1 MNSFQP
7 PLSDDL
13 LLQHNFFELY
23 PFDGGGCFINRE
35 LVGSINDAEITKR
48 IIDCGALKDFG
59 PLDDIDFL
67 KYEHWRTIE
76 KSCWINRMYF
86 IVPIARQYAVTH
98 DERLAKTVRQILI
111 RFALTYHAP
120 QSQKEIVDLE
130 ARVLY
135 SRDHDYNSHGPE
147 FDGPADYQWFDF
159 QPASRI
165 IHILHAM
172 YFMKDSPSFS
182 AQDRELIDELVRI
195 HARII
200 NWAETGGNELAPG
213 NHQALRGTAL
223 FYAAYAFRDEP
234 EAAEWADTA
243 MTICNYHIVNDFL
256 PDGMLIDLSPS
267 YHFFETWISRDAFI
281 LAKRLGREFPAVT
294 KERIARAYD
303 ACRLFRQPDGRS
315 TVINDGY
322 PLDLDT
328 FLATLP
334 PAEAAVSSAA
344 ILPDAGIAI
353 WKKAGTFML
362 FDCSPLLGEFSHFH
376 AGKQAVTLFFA
387 NMPFLSDS
395 NCCSYDDD
403 DFATWF
409 KQPEAHSTL
418 LVNGKG
424 DSVIEGRY
432 HWVAASKTTL
442 HPWNGD
448 SITAEMDGAAPEW
461 NDVRWTRIVTMSEG
475 AMTVTDTI
483 HKSVTADFTLVFNL
497 HPDVKAVI
505 DGNTATLSNGGVT
518 VRAEFGARVEI
529 VQATGYQNYRKV
541 QSTQLR
547 IHFKGMNELT
557 TTSSFTR
564 L

>member
-1 MNSFQP
+1 MNSFIP

-23 PFDGGGCFINRE
+23 PLDGGGCFINRE
-35 LVGSINDAEITKR
+35 IIGSINDADITNR
-48 IIDCGALKDFG
+48 IIEQNALKDFG

-67 KYEHWRTIE
+67 KFEHWRTIE

-86 IVPIARQYAVTH
+86 IVPIAKQYSVTH
-98 DERLAKTVRQILI
+98 EERLAKIIRQILI

-120 QSQKEIVDLE
+120 ESQQEIVDLE

-165 IHILHAM
+165 IHILYAM

-182 AQDRELIDELVRI
+182 AADHEIIDELVRI
-195 HARII
+195 HARNI

-223 FYAAYAFRDEP
+223 VYAAYAFRDEP
-234 EAAEWADTA
+234 EAAEWLNTA
-243 MTICNYHIVNDFL
+243 MTICNYHILNDFL

-267 YHFFETWISRDAFI
+267 YHFFETWISRDAII
-281 LAKRLGREFPAVT
+281 LTKRLGREFPKET
-294 KERIARAYD
+294 FERISHAYD

-328 FLATLP
+328 FIATLP
-334 PAEAAVSSAA
+334 PSSSPVLSAN
-344 ILPDAGIAI
+344 ILPNAGIAI
-353 WKKAGTFML
+353 WKKDDTFML
-362 FDCSPLLGEFSHFH
+362 FDCSPLLDEFSHFH
-376 AGKQAVTLFFA
+376 GGKQAVTLFFD
-387 NMPFLSDS
+387 NKPFLSDS

-403 DFATWF
+403 DFAQWF

-418 LVNGKG
+418 LINGKG

-432 HWVAASKTTL
+432 HWVAASKTIL
-442 HPWNGD
+442 EPWAGNT
-448 SITAEMDGAAPEW
+448 ITASMTGAAPEW
-461 NDVRWTRIVTMSEG
+461 DNVRWSR
-475 AMTVTDTI
+475 TVSMAANKI
-483 HKSVTADFTLVFNL
+483 K
-497 HPDVKAVI
+497 I
-505 DGNTATLSNGGVT
+505 
-518 VRAEFGARVEI
+518 
-529 VQATGYQNYRKV
+529 
-541 QSTQLR
+541 
-547 IHFKGMNELT
+547 
-557 TTSSFTR
+557 
-564 L
+564 